1 MTLISHAGPYGRF
14 IETERRTSIEQ
25 IKVPVSLG
33 AVLAIETMQEPW
45 SNLEDKENLSIL
57 KNVFSTFSNKTS
69 VFFQHWNEQVFSY
82 PNLHCLVGQI
92 QFQKPTLVGTTYQM
106 PNRSLRVSSAEIKIL
121 GITWLKFHLMSP
133 AASICFYKII
143 LHLVWSKLAWNAV
156 QLICAIAARTG

>member
-1 MTLISHAGPYGRF
+1 
-14 IETERRTSIEQ
+14 
-25 IKVPVSLG
+25 
-33 AVLAIETMQEPW
+33 MQEPW

-57 KNVFSTFSNKTS
+57 KNVFSSRVDPYIFTSIVPELLDWSNKTS
-69 VFFQHWNEQVFSY
+69 VFFQHWNQQVFSY

-92 QFQKPTLVGTTYQM
+92 QFQKPTVVGTTYQM

-156 QLICAIAARTG
+156 QLICAIATRTGWTWQQCGMCKN